1 MITIL
6 INNQPTQIGSE
17 LPDVVNQLEVRVSP
31 LGILQ
36 VPKLQTPAIKQWIK
50 LLVSR
55 LECDYVTYNGILIP
69 VSELKEKQL

>member
-6 INNQPTQIGSE
+6 INNLPVQIGSE
-17 LPDVVNQLEVRVSP
+17 LPDVVNQLEVRISP

-50 LLVSR
+50 LLISR
-55 LECDYVTYNGILIP
+55 LECDYITYNGTLIAT
-69 VSELKEKQL
+69 SELKEKL

>member
-36 VPKLQTPAIKQWIK
+36 VPKLQTPSIKQWIK

-55 LECDYVTYNGILIP
+55 LECDYVTYNGTLIP
-69 VSELKEKQL
+69 VSELKEKL

>member
-6 INNQPTQIGSE
+6 INNLPVQIGSE
-17 LPDVVNQLEVRVSP
+17 LPDVVNQLEVRISP

-50 LLVSR
+50 LLISR
-55 LECDYVTYNGILIP
+55 LECDYITYNGTLIP
-69 VSELKEKQL
+69 VSELKEK

>member
-50 LLVSR
+50 LLISR
-55 LECDYVTYNGILIP
+55 LECDYITYNGILIP
-69 VSELKEKQL
+69 VSELKEKL

>member
-6 INNQPTQIGSE
+6 INNQSTQIGSE
-17 LPDVVNQLEVRVSP
+17 LPDVVNQLEVRISP

-50 LLVSR
+50 LLISR
-55 LECDYVTYNGILIP
+55 LDCDYVTYNGILIP
-69 VSELKEKQL
+69 VSELKEKL